1 MQKTAV
7 LLMAH
12 GTPSSLDEMPA
23 YLTLVRGGRP
33 PSDDLVAEMRHNY
46 AAIGGRSPLTDI
58 TEAQAGELRTRLGPD
73 VPVAVGMRNWSP
85 FIKDALAGLAAAGVT
100 RVIGIPMAPQFS
112 TLSVQKYTDAATNTL
127 PAGVQFEA
135 VESYHAHPLLLEAF
149 AERVRAARPQ
159 PGELVVFTAHS
170 LPKRAIDAGD
180 RYPDEVAATAKG
192 VAERAGVA
200 RFMQAYQSAGR
211 TPEPWIGPDLAH
223 VIDEQSATVRR
234 FLVVPIGFV
243 CDHTEILFDIDVQGA
258 RIAREFA
265 TSLRRTESLNTS
277 PLFIDMLEQIVRS
290 RL

>member
-1 MQKTAV
+1 
-7 LLMAH
+7 MAH
-12 GTPSSLDEMPA
+12 GTPSSLDEMPE

-58 TEAQAGELRTRLGPD
+58 TEAQAAALRARLGAD

-85 FIKDALAGLAAAGVT
+85 FIKDALAGLPAAGIT

-112 TLSVQKYTDAATNTL
+112 SLSVQKYSDAATNAL
-127 PAGVQFEA
+127 PQGVAFET
-135 VESYHAHPLLLEAF
+135 VPSYYAHPLLLEAF
-149 AERVRAARPQ
+149 AERLRAAQPQ

-170 LPKRAIDAGD
+170 LPKRVIEAGD
-180 RYPDEVAATAKG
+180 RYADEVTATAHG

-200 RFMQAYQSAGR
+200 RHAQAYQSAGR
-211 TPEPWIGPDLAH
+211 TPEPWIGPDLGQL
-223 VIDEQSATVRR
+223 IDEQSATIRR

-243 CDHTEILFDIDVQGA
+243 CDHTEILFDIDIQA
-258 RIAREFA
+258 TRTAREFS

-277 PLFIDMLEQIVRS
+277 KLFIDLLEELVRS